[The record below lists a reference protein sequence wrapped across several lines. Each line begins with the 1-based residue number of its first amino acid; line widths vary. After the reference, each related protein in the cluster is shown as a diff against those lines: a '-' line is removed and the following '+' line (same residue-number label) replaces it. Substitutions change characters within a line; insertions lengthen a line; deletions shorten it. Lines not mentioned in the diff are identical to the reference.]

1 MSTRFA
7 LALGGLL
14 CLASAASSAAVP
26 RYMPAN
32 VASAKALMLSGRSQ
46 EARSL
51 LQGLAR
57 EHPADNDIAFLLG
70 MLALRA
76 GDYREAIGDFRSIL
90 VREPAALRV
99 RLELGRAFY
108 FSRDYENAYRQ
119 FQFARA
125 GKLPPGV
132 SASIDR
138 FVAAIRREKSWSYSL
153 GVAIAPD
160 TNINNGTS
168 SRETEIF
175 GLPFELSND
184 TRRRSGTGLNITA
197 SGEFAPR
204 ITETVRLR
212 MGGSVERREYK
223 AHDFDDMTMSAYVGP
238 RIVLSNW
245 DLSVL
250 ATGFRRTFGGRRL
263 SQGAGARIE
272 AIHGFGARTA
282 ISLGLSAQQVS
293 YPHYP
298 LQDGRSYSV
307 ALGVIHSLTPASF
320 LNARL
325 GASRHAAQTPELASW
340 SGWLSAGYYR
350 DLPGGFSIYVEP
362 SYALSRYDAADPFF
376 GKRRNDRLLQLQ
388 LAVLNRRIV
397 MSRFTPRIALTVAR
411 RYSTINLYEFTQRR
425 LEIGFTSSF

>member
-1 MSTRFA
+1 VSIARRIALIGLLAA
-7 LALGGLL
+7 LA
-14 CLASAASSAAVP
+14 AAS
-26 RYMPAN
+26 PARATEPG
-32 VASAKALMLSGRSQ
+32 VDTAKALMLSGRSQ

-51 LQGLAR
+51 LQDLAR
-57 EHPADNDIAFLLG
+57 EHPADNDVAFLLG
-70 MLALRA
+70 MLALGA

-90 VREPAALRV
+90 VRQPNALRI

-108 FSRDYENAYRQ
+108 MAHDYENAYRQ

-125 GKLPPGV
+125 GKLPSGV
-132 SASIDR
+132 GASIDK
-138 FVAAIRREKSWSYSL
+138 FVAAIRREKNWSYSF

-184 TRRRSGTGLNITA
+184 TRRRSGTGLTISG

-204 ITETVRLR
+204 ISDTARLR

-223 AHDFDDMTMSAYVGP
+223 AHDFDDMTMSAYLGP
-238 RIVLSNW
+238 RIVLSDW

-282 ISLGLSAQQVS
+282 ISLGVSAQEVR

-298 LQDGRSYSV
+298 LQDGRSYSA
-307 ALGVIHSLTPASF
+307 ALAVIHSLTPASI
-320 LNARL
+320 LNTRI

-397 MSRFTPRIALTVAR
+397 LSRFTPRIALTVAR